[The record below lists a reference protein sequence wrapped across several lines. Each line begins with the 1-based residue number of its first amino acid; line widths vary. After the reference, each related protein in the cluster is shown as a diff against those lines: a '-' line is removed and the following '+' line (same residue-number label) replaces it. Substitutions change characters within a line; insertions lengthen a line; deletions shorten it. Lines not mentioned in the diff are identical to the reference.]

1 MIGRIIHLDKYKMS
15 HHRGF
20 YQENRKKIYNK
31 HIKKNLYF
39 SNSFRQN
46 N

>member
-20 YQENRKKIYNK
+20 YQENRKKIYDK
-31 HIKKNLYF
+31 HIKKKLIF
-39 SNSFRQN
+39 FKQFPSE
-46 N
+46 